1 MSDILTSD
9 SQIEIKVLYF
19 AKVKE
24 ILKKPMDIIHL
35 KHNESKLKAEDI
47 FNIIIE
53 KNNQLASQLR
63 LVFINT
69 LISLNDEYVEND
81 SEIKLKNGD
90 EISVIPP
97 ISAG

>member
-1 MSDILTSD
+1 MSDMLTSK
-9 SQIEIKVLYF
+9 IEIKILYF

-24 ILKKPMDIIHL
+24 ILKKSMDIIHL
-35 KHNESKLKAEDI
+35 DTNQWKLKAEEI

-53 KNNQLASQLR
+53 KNIQFASQLK

-90 EISVIPP
+90 ELSVIPP